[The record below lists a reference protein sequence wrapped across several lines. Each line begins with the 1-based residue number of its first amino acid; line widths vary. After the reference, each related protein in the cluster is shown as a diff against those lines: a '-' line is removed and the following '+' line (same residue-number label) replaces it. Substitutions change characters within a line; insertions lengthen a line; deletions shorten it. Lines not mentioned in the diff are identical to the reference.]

1 MEFIWFISVKI
12 IILKVRNKTILGII
26 LNNLNNLII
35 NFYLKIMFYFSLSF

>member
-35 NFYLKIMFYFSLSF
+35 KLN